1 MSAAALEQVDEPG
14 YAGAFTLALAMHLV
28 LVGVLFVGVRWQ
40 SHAPDTVT
48 VELWE
53 PLPVRREPEP
63 PKPAPRVEPP
73 PPPKVQA
80 KPEPTVVKPEI
91 KVADKPKP
99 KPERKPEPKLEAKP
113 KPKPEA
119 KPLPP
124 KDDVAMQNLIRE
136 QLEKEQAAVR
146 AQQQEQA
153 MRDLLARQAT
163 DARTR
168 ALDAWVGQIRRKIR
182 GNILLPPGINGNP
195 EAIFDVVL
203 LPTGEV
209 LSARLRRS
217 SGHKGYDAAVERAI
231 QKSSPLPRPEQ
242 AELFRR
248 ELELRFRPLDP

>member
-1 MSAAALEQVDEPG
+1 MNEPG
-14 YAGAFTLALAMHLV
+14 YAPAFTLALAMHLV
-28 LVGVLFVGVRWQ
+28 LLGVLFVGVRWQ

-53 PLPVRREPEP
+53 PLPVPREPEP
-63 PKPAPRVEPP
+63 PRPVPRVEPP
-73 PPPKVQA
+73 PPKVEA
-80 KPEPTVVKPEI
+80 KPEPKIIKPEI
-91 KVADKPKP
+91 KQADKPKP
-99 KPERKPEPKLEAKP
+99 KPKPEPKVEP

-119 KPLPP
+119 KPKAVPP
-124 KDDVAMQNLIRE
+124 KDDVAMQNLFRE